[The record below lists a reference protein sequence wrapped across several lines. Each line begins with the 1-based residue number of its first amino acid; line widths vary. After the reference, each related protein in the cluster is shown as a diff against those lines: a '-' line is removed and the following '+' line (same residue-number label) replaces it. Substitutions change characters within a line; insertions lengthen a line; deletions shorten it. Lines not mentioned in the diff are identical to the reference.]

1 MNKLNISYLNLVVDL
16 GFRIAQNTIND
27 DEFFN
32 TMNAALREREQ
43 VFEDTSY
50 YLKALRVIA
59 KEFPKDVIYN
69 KDIMRS
75 AIEYI
80 GRKNN
85 IGENLKTTRT
95 VFAKEYGQD
104 NTIYLDALNKG
115 LYEFPRS
122 YRTPTQRKAKKKSA
136 RTKATQPKSPVLK
149 PTESVVIGTVDTAA
163 MPKTEISLCS
173 VDDKKIIYIK
183 SPEQQ
188 LVIPLEAASI
198 ISLTIENAIAQAKKI
213 GWL

>member
-1 MNKLNISYLNLVVDL
+1 MNKLNVSYLNLIVDI
-16 GFRIAQNTIND
+16 GFRIAKSTIND

-32 TMNAALREREQ
+32 TMNAALQEREQ
-43 VFEDTSY
+43 IFEDTAY

-59 KEFPKDVIYN
+59 KELPKDVIYN

-122 YRTPTQRKAKKKSA
+122 YRTPTQRKAKKKPT
-136 RTKATQPKSPVLK
+136 RTKSAQSKAPNLK
-149 PTESVVIGTVDTAA
+149 ITESVVIGTVNTAA

-173 VDDKKIIYIK
+173 VEDGKIIYIK

-188 LVIPLEAASI
+188 LVIPLEAAPVISI
-198 ISLTIENAIAQAKKI
+198 TIESAIAQAKKI